1 MKKCLSFLITLFIMV
16 LTGNGQNVQSYI
28 RVEARKKM
36 LPESPYQAYDTR
48 TVGNLFGYHKS
59 VAIPALSKYGG
70 LADQREPA
78 TGFFHVKKIGDRWWG
93 IDPEGCRYIN
103 MAVNSISVG
112 GSERNKK
119 ALADKFGTKENW
131 LQKTIEM
138 LVENGFNCAG
148 SWSDFKAVR
157 DANKTTG
164 RHFAYTINLNFMSSY
179 GKERGGTFQQ
189 PGHTGYPGD
198 AIFVFDPAWEE
209 FCDRHARQVT
219 EYKADPD
226 LFGYFSDNELPFK
239 FKSLDNFLSLPEQD
253 PGHMAAVNW
262 MKENNISRDSITDV
276 QRTAFLRVVAE
287 RYFAPVARAL
297 KKYDPNH
304 MYIGARFYSNEKN
317 IAAFMETAGK
327 YLDIVSNNYYGKWTP
342 DSTDMALWTKWTGKP
357 FIITEYYTKG
367 EDSGMPNTSGAGWIV
382 KTQRDRGLFYQN
394 YNLALLESK
403 NCVGWHYFK
412 YQDNDPTATGVD
424 PSNTDSNK
432 GIVNNRYEVWTP
444 MMELMK
450 ELNSQVYNI
459 IEYFDKRK

>member
-16 LTGNGQNVQSYI
+16 LTGNGQTVQSYI

-36 LPESPYQAYDTR
+36 LPETPYQAYDTR

-119 ALADKFGTKENW
+119 ALAEKFGTKENW

-226 LFGYFSDNELPFK
+226 LFGT
-239 FKSLDNFLSLPEQD
+239 FLIMSCL
-253 PGHMAAVNW
+253 
-262 MKENNISRDSITDV
+262 
-276 QRTAFLRVVAE
+276 
-287 RYFAPVARAL
+287 
-297 KKYDPNH
+297 
-304 MYIGARFYSNEKN
+304 
-317 IAAFMETAGK
+317 
-327 YLDIVSNNYYGKWTP
+327 
-342 DSTDMALWTKWTGKP
+342 
-357 FIITEYYTKG
+357 
-367 EDSGMPNTSGAGWIV
+367 
-382 KTQRDRGLFYQN
+382 
-394 YNLALLESK
+394 
-403 NCVGWHYFK
+403 
-412 YQDNDPTATGVD
+412 
-424 PSNTDSNK
+424 
-432 GIVNNRYEVWTP
+432 
-444 MMELMK
+444 
-450 ELNSQVYNI
+450 LNSNRWTISCPCLNRIRVTWPP
-459 IEYFDKRK
+459 